1 MNSQT
6 RARKLDRIGYMR
18 AIASKSRIG
27 RIRRA
32 VRRGFILS
40 DGAPILIRTV
50 LERAYPRLKRFAAW
64 HYLAARRA
72 LRQEAMIVGRNRHG
86 RGRPALWIPRS
97 DAEMC
102 PDVASTLPSN
112 GMQREES

>member
-1 MNSQT
+1 MTLKKNTARS
-6 RARKLDRIGYMR
+6 RAERIDYMR

-40 DGAPILIRTV
+40 DGAPIFVRDV
-50 LERAYPRLKRFAAW
+50 LERAYPRLKRFTAW

-72 LRQEAMIVGRNRHG
+72 LRKEAIIIGRIRFG
-86 RGRPALWIPRS
+86 RGRPALWAKLT
-97 DAEMC
+97 D
-102 PDVASTLPSN
+102 
-112 GMQREES
+112 G